1 MAKVMLIDGNSLAYR
16 AFFALPTDMA
26 TASGQITNA
35 VFGFTSM
42 LINLWRDHD
51 PDKIVVAF
59 DRPEPTFRHAR
70 VPSYKGTR
78 DAAPDILRQQ
88 MGLVREVLDALAVP
102 MVDAAGFEA
111 DDVIATLATEGRDR
125 GDDVIIVTGDRD
137 TYQLVEDPHLKVL
150 YNMRGVSDYK
160 LYDEAGIA
168 ERTGVRPADYVQYA
182 ALRGDAS
189 DNLPGVPGVGEKT
202 AAKLVN
208 DRGGLDGIF
217 ASLDELTPKLRE
229 NLTAA
234 EAQVRTN
241 AEMML
246 LVRDVPLTAGLDDL
260 ALGDID
266 AQAVRKLFDFLEF
279 RTLHRRLAE
288 VLGDALGAD
297 STEDSEA
304 SAKTL
309 KPDVSVLAT
318 APQAVEALR
327 AAAIPEAAGARLA
340 LAAPAAG
347 LVAGLA
353 WVVDADAGRVAY
365 LPGEL
370 LADPEVCEALAG
382 LLGAGSGGSPDHD
395 RPRGRADRRANAVH
409 AGEAVARAARERSEQ
424 ERETPRPDATGLH
437 LPAQV
442 LSRPLS
448 MHDGKALMRPL
459 LDRGVEMRDPL
470 IDTMLA
476 AYLLDP
482 ADARYDLSDV
492 AGRYAAIDPPAHA
505 PPEGRLDLDGD
516 AVEPAQQAGWAALA
530 IDRLVTPLR
539 EALAAQG
546 LDRLNDEVEVPLVRV
561 LARMEH
567 IGIAVERSVL
577 ERIRDELNTEAD
589 ELRSSVLADAGRDIN
604 VNSPKQLA
612 EVLFE
617 DLGLSPTKRTKTGFS
632 TDAQSLEKL
641 RGEHPIVDHLLS
653 YREVE
658 KLRSTYGV
666 GLLAEVGPDER
677 IRATFNQTVART
689 GRLSSDAP
697 NLHNIPVRSERGRV
711 FRTAFVAPPGC
722 KLLVADYDQIEL
734 RCIAHLAE
742 DPGLIAAFEAGDDIH
757 TATAAGVFGI
767 EVSEVG
773 VKERSTAK
781 MVSYGLAYGME
792 AYGLAQRLNIPT
804 GEAAEILDAYFDA
817 FPAVHDYMDRTVAEA
832 RSRGYTET
840 LFGRR
845 RQIPEL
851 ASPNVRLR
859 QAGERQA
866 MNAGIQG
873 LAADIFKVAL
883 VRLDQ
888 ALEARGLASR
898 IVLQVHDEIILESPD
913 GEVAAASE
921 LTREVMRGAFELR
934 VPLEVDLQVAGT
946 WAGAKG

>member
-1 MAKVMLIDGNSLAYR
+1 MLIDGNSLAYR

-51 PDKIVVAF
+51 PDQIVVAF
-59 DRPEPTFRHAR
+59 DRPEPTFRHTR

-111 DDVIATLATEGRDR
+111 DDVIATLATAGRDR
-125 GDDVIIVTGDRD
+125 GDDVIVVTGDRD
-137 TYQLVEDPHLKVL
+137 TYQLVEDPRVKVL

-160 LYDEAGIA
+160 LYDEAGILD
-168 ERTGVRPADYVQYA
+168 RTGVRPADYVQYA
-182 ALRGDAS
+182 ALRGDSS

-208 DRGGLDGIF
+208 ERGGLDGIF
-217 ASLDELTPKLRE
+217 ASLDALTPKLRE
-229 NLTAA
+229 NLAAA
-234 EAQVRTN
+234 EEQVRTN
-241 AEMML
+241 AEVML
-246 LVRDVPLTAGLDDL
+246 LVRDVPLEDGLDDL

-266 AQAVRKLFDFLEF
+266 ADAVRKLFDFLEF
-279 RTLHRRLAE
+279 RTLHRRLAD
-288 VLGDALGAD
+288 VLGDTLGAD
-297 STEDSEA
+297 E
-304 SAKTL
+304 SADAESAARTL
-309 KPDVSVLAT
+309 DPQVSVLAT
-318 APQAVEALR
+318 TAPAVEALR
-327 AAAIPEAAGARLA
+327 AAAIPGAIGARLA
-340 LAAPAAG
+340 LATPSAG
-347 LVAGLA
+347 LDAGLA
-353 WVVDADAGRVAY
+353 WTVDADAVRVAFV
-365 LPGEL
+365 PGDL
-370 LADPEVCEALAG
+370 LHDPDVRDALAA
-382 LLGAGSGGSPDHD
+382 LVGGIS
-395 RPRGRADRRANAVH
+395 N
-409 AGEAVARAARERSEQ
+409 AGE
-424 ERETPRPDATGLH
+424 GN
-437 LPAQV
+437 
-442 LSRPLS
+442 RPLAV
-448 MHDGKALMRPL
+448 HDGKALMRPL

-482 ADARYDLSDV
+482 ADVRYELSDV
-492 AGRYAAIDPPAHA
+492 ADRYAGIDPPAHA

-516 AVEPAQQAGWAALA
+516 AVEPAEQAAWAALA

-546 LDRLNDEVEVPLVRV
+546 LDHLNDEVEVPLVRV

-567 IGIAVERSVL
+567 IGIGVDRSVL
-577 ERIRDELNTEAD
+577 ERIRDELDTEA
-589 ELRSSVLADAGRDIN
+589 EALRTQVLDDAGRDIN

-612 EVLFE
+612 EVLFD
-617 DLGLSPTKRTKTGFS
+617 DLGLTPTKRTKTGYS

-641 RGEHPIVDHLLS
+641 RGEHPIVDHLLG

-666 GLLAEVGPDER
+666 GLVAEVDPDER

-697 NLHNIPVRSERGRV
+697 NLHNIPVRSDRGRV
-711 FRTAFVAPPGC
+711 FRTAFVAPPGH

-757 TATAAGVFGI
+757 TATAARVFGI

-773 VKERSTAK
+773 VGKRSTAK

-792 AYGLAQRLNIPT
+792 AYGLAQRLNIAT
-804 GEAAEILDAYFDA
+804 GEAAGILDAYFEA
-817 FPAVHDYMDRTVAEA
+817 FPAVRQYMDRTVAEA

-883 VRLDQ
+883 VRLDR
-888 ALEARGLASR
+888 ALEDQGLASR

-913 GEVAAASE
+913 AEIAPASD

-934 VPLEVDLQVAGT
+934 VPLEVDLQVANT